1 MRGPRDWDEAANGCK
16 ILRRRRGIQPP
27 FPLMSKEKAAGG
39 EKETSKGGFASE
51 QTPHSSSCPPL
62 VAYRP
67 RPFRCSSF
75 SHTNRFAG
83 FAWEPCPFANPL
95 KTTKKG
101 AAAPFLGFS
110 PGLGLCGICFQIYKT
125 CYRCVL
131 LNWRGSRNTLRL
143 FRMYLAWKS
152 VCARY
157 AMQPLQEGRPFDF
170 HTSNIQ
176 RAQTK
181 RLARYIVRLGNP
193 IRRPPEGR
201 SDYGLCNDKTQNGTT
216 SLSGATALFGVQ
228 RSFLPYLFCQD
239 RKDMARGAAVTALRI
254 EPRPRR
260 IRNGPAEQNPCLRRK
275 AHLCC

>member
-1 MRGPRDWDEAANGCK
+1 MKRKPAKGE
-16 ILRRRRGIQPP
+16 LRRNKLHIPHPARRLRRTGVVRSVVPP
-27 FPLMSKEKAAGG
+27 FPTRIAALDSRG
-39 EKETSKGGFASE
+39 S
-51 QTPHSSSCPPL
+51 P
-62 VAYRP
+62 V
-67 RPFRCSSF
+67 
-75 SHTNRFAG
+75 
-83 FAWEPCPFANPL
+83 PFANPL
-95 KTTKKG
+95 KTTKKV

-131 LNWRGSRNTLRL
+131 LNWRGIRNTLRL

-176 RAQTK
+176 RAQTE
-181 RLARYIVRLGNP
+181 RHVWPIVRLGNP
-193 IRRPPEGR
+193 ILRQPEGR

-260 IRNGPAEQNPCLRRK
+260 IRNGPAEQNPCLWRK

>member
-1 MRGPRDWDEAANGCK
+1 
-16 ILRRRRGIQPP
+16 
-27 FPLMSKEKAAGG
+27 MSKEKAAGG
-39 EKETSKGGFASE
+39 EKETSKGGVASE

-62 VAYRP
+62 AADRR

-131 LNWRGSRNTLRL
+131 LNWRSSRNTLRL

-181 RLARYIVRLGNP
+181 RLVRRVVRLGNP
-193 IRRPPEGR
+193 ILRQPEGR
-201 SDYGLCNDKTQNGTT
+201 LDYGLCNDKTQNGTT
-216 SLSGATALFGVQ
+216 SLSGAIALFGVQ

>member
-1 MRGPRDWDEAANGCK
+1 
-16 ILRRRRGIQPP
+16 
-27 FPLMSKEKAAGG
+27 MSKEKAAGG
-39 EKETSKGGFASE
+39 EKETSKGGVASE
-51 QTPHSSSCPPL
+51 QTPHPSSCPPL
-62 VAYRP
+62 AADRP

-83 FAWEPCPFANPL
+83 FAWEPCPFATPL

-125 CYRCVL
+125 CYRCV
-131 LNWRGSRNTLRL
+131 
-143 FRMYLAWKS
+143 FVKLAWQSKYS
-152 VCARY
+152 AIVSGRFAWPPVCARY

-181 RLARYIVRLGNP
+181 RLARRIVRLGNP

-254 EPRPRR
+254 EPCPRR

>member
-1 MRGPRDWDEAANGCK
+1 MGKKA
-16 ILRRRRGIQPP
+16 
-27 FPLMSKEKAAGG
+27 PLTVERKDG
-39 EKETSKGGFASE
+39 KGGVASE
-51 QTPHSSSCPPL
+51 RTPHPSSCPPL
-62 VAYRP
+62 AADRP

-110 PGLGLCGICFQIYKT
+110 PGLGLCGICFQIVQTRDGCVFDRPAWQSKYSAIVSNVPCVEVRLCAIRDAALAGRTAFRLPYVKYST
-125 CYRCVL
+125 GANEATRTVYRAL
-131 LNWRGSRNTLRL
+131 GKPNQT
-143 FRMYLAWKS
+143 A
-152 VCARY
+152 ARR
-157 AMQPLQEGRPFDF
+157 AFLEGRAIGEWHAESKCLF
-170 HTSNIQ
+170 
-176 RAQTK
+176 
-181 RLARYIVRLGNP
+181 
-193 IRRPPEGR
+193 
-201 SDYGLCNDKTQNGTT
+201 C
-216 SLSGATALFGVQ
+216 ATALFGVQ

-260 IRNGPAEQNPCLRRK
+260 IRNGPAEQNLCLRRK